1 MDNLRLILIIIGLL
15 ILAAIVVFHR
25 VGSGGSRQHASRRE
39 PRIGGAGESGDADSG
54 GEAAEPAVEQPRL
67 DKLDESPSESATR
80 REPVFDRF
88 TGAQSPRPA
97 GDESAN
103 KIVLIYLRSRG
114 DKPITGVELLDAA
127 VKAGLTFGEMNIFH
141 RRQEGGEQPVFSMA
155 NLVNPGHFDP
165 TAWNLFETRGLTL
178 FMTLPGPLSALD
190 AWDAMLATGR
200 RLSELLDADLLDDG
214 QCLITRQ
221 RVAQIRED
229 MRDYDR
235 RMGLVGH

>member
-1 MDNLRLILIIIGLL
+1 MDNLRLILIIIGLI

-25 VGSGGSRQHASRRE
+25 SGREGQRNASRRE
-39 PRIGGAGESGDADSG
+39 PRLGSMPENADESRASD
-54 GEAAEPAVEQPRL
+54 ETVEQPRL
-67 DKLDESPSESATR
+67 DRLDEPDRPEAER

-88 TGAQSPRPA
+88 TADGGHHRTDGMQA
-97 GDESAN
+97 D
-103 KIVLIYLRSRG
+103 KIVLIYLRSRK
-114 DKPITGVELLDAA
+114 DRPITGADLLEAA
-127 VKAGLTFGEMNIFH
+127 VKAGLSFGEMNIFH

-221 RVAQIRED
+221 RVAQIREE
-229 MRDYDR
+229 MREYDR
-235 RMGLVGH
+235 RTGQVGQ